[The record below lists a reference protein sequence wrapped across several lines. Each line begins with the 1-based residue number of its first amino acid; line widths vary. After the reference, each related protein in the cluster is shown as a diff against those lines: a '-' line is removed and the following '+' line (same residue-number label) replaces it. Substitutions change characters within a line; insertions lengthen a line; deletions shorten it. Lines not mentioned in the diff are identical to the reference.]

1 MSFCRMNPVCFELS
15 SRSIGDAAA
24 LDERNFV
31 FVVGGVEYRCC
42 RFQACFVSGIV
53 RRLVASD
60 CCLESVALK
69 VSDDETNSAFLEA
82 CARELENDELLGLI
96 TCAKLDCDELTMS
109 NVVDRIR
116 AKRASH
122 LGCQSEL
129 DFVASHFFEMQLAVL
144 RCLSVSELELVLTN
158 PLLRL
163 ESEDHLY
170 ETILSLSGEENG
182 DGFLVLLRHIEF
194 AFLSESK
201 LAEYLDRIFPDVVD
215 ASVCECVRRFCGSS
229 GKSSLRK

>member
-1 MSFCRMNPVCFELS
+1 
-15 SRSIGDAAA
+15 
-24 LDERNFV
+24 
-31 FVVGGVEYRCC
+31 
-42 RFQACFVSGIV
+42 
-53 RRLVASD
+53 
-60 CCLESVALK
+60 
-69 VSDDETNSAFLEA
+69 
-82 CARELENDELLGLI
+82 
-96 TCAKLDCDELTMS
+96 MS

-215 ASVCECVRRFCGSS
+215 APVCECVRRFCGSS